1 MRVLLACFY
10 SFFFFHMLLFAFVL
24 ATIVNLEI
32 SMLFQSEERQQI
44 FYLSRNGNQDAIKFV
59 FPDLYCFLNF
69 PLSLPVLFI
78 GYFGK
83 TRNPKLK
90 FRVSKMS
97 GIIFQDKFGLS
108 LFTNSNF

>member
-1 MRVLLACFY
+1 
-10 SFFFFHMLLFAFVL
+10 MLL
-24 ATIVNLEI
+24 
-32 SMLFQSEERQQI
+32 QSEERQQI
-44 FYLSRNGNQDAIKFV
+44 FFTIQGIEDAIKFV

-97 GIIFQDKFGLS
+97 GIIFQGKFWLS
-108 LFTNSNF
+108 LFKKSNFWKPEIPDLNFSSNPNAHSYPI